1 MIQHEDF
8 ILSKR
13 RSKSQ
18 MLAGQVTM
26 ERPEEMVVTLAPY
39 RCNSAWQVKICTGA
53 AVPGK

>member
-1 MIQHEDF
+1 MRQHEDF

-13 RSKSQ
+13 GSKSQ

-39 RCNSAWQVKICTGA
+39 KCSSAWQVKIEW
-53 AVPGK
+53 